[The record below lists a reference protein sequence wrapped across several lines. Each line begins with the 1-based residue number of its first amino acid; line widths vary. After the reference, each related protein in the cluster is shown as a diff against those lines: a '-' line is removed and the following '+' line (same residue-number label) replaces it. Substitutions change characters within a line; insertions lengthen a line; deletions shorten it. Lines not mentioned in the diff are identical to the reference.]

1 VFGSLST
8 LETQEVSMRLLLA
21 FYLALIS
28 QTVFGIVIEPDDY
41 AAGTDL
47 SHISPYVTL
56 TSTAGDPVI
65 AAEIP
70 ADAAE
75 IPGDAAG
82 GYDTKGLGNHIFGYN
97 DSIEWWF
104 SEWWGAPAPGLSVTF
119 EVPVTSFSILI
130 AELYGDAGS
139 GNEPI
144 AAHVFDSS
152 GNTIFSG
159 GIGPN
164 YNGTF
169 DERIILGPMDKNLP
183 FDIPPPYYYYVSY
196 TYTADSIGGFIIG
209 GDSEPTHLDRLEFT
223 VPEPSSALLLLTGLM
238 ITAFRFRK
246 VH

>member
-1 VFGSLST
+1 
-8 LETQEVSMRLLLA
+8 MRLLLS
-21 FYLALIS
+21 FYLALMS

-47 SHISPYVTL
+47 SQISPYVTL
-56 TSTAGDPVI
+56 TSTNGDPVI

-70 ADAAE
+70 ADAA
-75 IPGDAAG
+75 G
-82 GYDTKGLGNHIFGYN
+82 GYDTKGLGDQIFGFN
-97 DSIEWWF
+97 DSTEWFF
-104 SEWWGAPAPGLSVTF
+104 SEWGGSPGLSVTF

-130 AELYGDAGS
+130 AEIEYDASPGDDPVRGL
-139 GNEPI
+139 I
-144 AAHVFDSS
+144 FDSS

-159 GIGPN
+159 ELGTLFEGIH
-164 YNGTF
+164 
-169 DERIILGPMDKNLP
+169 DERVELGPVLGWPSNHWH
-183 FDIPPPYYYYVSY
+183 YVSY